1 MNISLFHS
9 VFDTAFQ
16 DSRMKIRKTKRIT
29 GVRKRKL
36 TYKNKL
42 TGIDFCDSTK

>member
-1 MNISLFHS
+1 MHILFHS
-9 VFDTAFQ
+9 VLATAFQ
-16 DSRMKIRKTKRIT
+16 DSRVKIEKTKRII

-42 TGIDFCDSTK
+42 AGIDFCDFTK